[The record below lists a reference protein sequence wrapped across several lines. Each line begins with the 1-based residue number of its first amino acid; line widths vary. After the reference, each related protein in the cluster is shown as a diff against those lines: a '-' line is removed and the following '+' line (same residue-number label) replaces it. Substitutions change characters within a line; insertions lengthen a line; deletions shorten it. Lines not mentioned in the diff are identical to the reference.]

1 MVIVVVV
8 VVVVVVVCVVDT
20 MVGQMYF
27 GQVLFKDNI
36 LNATILLFLNVV

>member
-1 MVIVVVV
+1 MVIVVV

-36 LNATILLFLNVV
+36 LNATILLFPNVV